1 MFKQFGN
8 YNTNYSELRGVNKIN
23 NPIEIIKRYPDDYD
37 VIIKLSFENHTYL
50 NSFIE
55 QHTFEKKYE
64 PKFLVLE
71 FDFKGEIEFLSE
83 YQGAE
88 QKSRKCV
95 AEYIQ

>member
-1 MFKQFGN
+1 MRFVL
-8 YNTNYSELRGVNKIN
+8 YEVTE
-23 NPIEIIKRYPDDYD
+23 DYD

-50 NSFIE
+50 NAFIE

-71 FDFKGEIEFLSE
+71 FDSNGEIEFLSE

-88 QKSRKCV
+88 QTSRKFV
-95 AEYIQ
+95 AEYLE

>member
-1 MFKQFGN
+1 MRFVL
-8 YNTNYSELRGVNKIN
+8 Y
-23 NPIEIIKRYPDDYD
+23 EITDDYD

-50 NSFIE
+50 NAFME

-71 FDFKGEIEFLSE
+71 FDSKGDIEFLSE

-95 AEYIQ
+95 AEYLE

>member
-1 MFKQFGN
+1 MRFVL
-8 YNTNYSELRGVNKIN
+8 YEVT
-23 NPIEIIKRYPDDYD
+23 DDYD

-50 NSFIE
+50 NAFIE

-71 FDFKGEIEFLSE
+71 FDSNGDIEFLSE

-95 AEYIQ
+95 AEYLE